1 MPIVAL
7 LLGTLGFW
15 VLYWFIRMGGLG
27 HVRELRAQRKE
38 AARQACMHEASRHG
52 PLRVV
57 DDPREAAMILMLVL
71 ARGDGETTS
80 EQIAAV
86 EGIARAQ
93 FEFEDDWIGRLTQAR
108 FMANHTK
115 NFDQAADA
123 FNELFQRCLTLDER
137 RQLMAMLQQVAPERP
152 SATQFTAVVTFK
164 RQLGI
169 ASA

>member
-38 AARQACMHEASRHG
+38 GAREACVHEASHHG

-80 EQIAAV
+80 EQLATV

-93 FEFEDDWIGRLTQAR
+93 FDFEDDWIGRLTQA
-108 FMANHTK
+108 
-115 NFDQAADA
+115 
-123 FNELFQRCLTLDER
+123 
-137 RQLMAMLQQVAPERP
+137 
-152 SATQFTAVVTFK
+152 
-164 RQLGI
+164 
-169 ASA
+169 